1 QVQNDPFG
9 DPPQPHASN
18 LTAAKAV
25 FWVAE
30 ASVADLFRE
39 RVLAL
44 RDAAWRAAETT
55 PGWTVADH
63 VGHLAAWFEEAAGA
77 IGEHRPGAPWR
88 PLPREGVDAWT
99 ATDAARRR
107 GTPPETLRAAWE
119 AGRDRLIGVV
129 RAMPDDAWL
138 DPEGLGWAYEDL
150 HARVGAHLAMI
161 GPYAARARWPT
172 G

>member
-77 IGEHRPGAPWR
+77 IGEHRTGAPWR
-88 PLPREGVDAWT
+88 PPPPGGGDTAKAPAPR
-99 ATDAARRR
+99 R
-107 GTPPETLRAAWE
+107 
-119 AGRDRLIGVV
+119 
-129 RAMPDDAWL
+129 
-138 DPEGLGWAYEDL
+138 
-150 HARVGAHLAMI
+150 
-161 GPYAARARWPT
+161 
-172 G
+172 